1 MGVIRALLIGP
12 EDDLL
17 RGFLAAVIDLKEL
30 QVCKS
35 VESYLPLAQLGPV
48 LEQAAP
54 GAVVISLA
62 DHSAATALIGE
73 LVAVDPTLP
82 VIAVHTYCDQGL
94 LIELMRIG
102 VRELWVPPFS
112 RDQIGQAL
120 GRLIQQK
127 ATASTDDRRGS
138 IIAFLPARGGCGST
152 TVALHAAAAL
162 QKIRG
167 SVLLADFDFHNSTI
181 SFWLKIETKHGFR
194 EALERAH
201 WLDEAMWKSMITR
214 VRDLD
219 ILTAPQTSAPMD
231 LSSGE
236 TSAVL
241 NFARRNY
248 RFVLV
253 DLPDSIFSSCWEVLE
268 QAHHILL
275 TATPEMASL
284 YLARRKIAQIVD
296 RGIPR
301 SRIQIL
307 LNRVSP
313 NDLQPADV
321 EKFLSLPLAGSF
333 SNHYKAITTAFAAGS
348 FVPENSKLGAQFLCF
363 AESIAPA
370 VEKRKTKVK
379 SSWKIR
385 QIFSSA

>member
-1 MGVIRALLIGP
+1 MVRALLIGP

-17 RGFLAAVIDLKEL
+17 RSFVEAVTGLKEL
-30 QVCKS
+30 NLCQRVA
-35 VESYLPLAQLGPV
+35 SYLPLAELGPV

-62 DHSAATALIGE
+62 DYNAATALIGE
-73 LVAVDPTLP
+73 LVAVNPVLP
-82 VIAVHTYCDQGL
+82 VIALHTYCDQRL
-94 LIELMRIG
+94 LMELMQIG
-102 VRELWVPPFS
+102 VRELWFPPFN
-112 RDQIGQAL
+112 REQIGKAL
-120 GRLIQQK
+120 GRLLQQRV
-127 ATASTDDRRGS
+127 AGLRDDRRGS
-138 IIAFLPARGGCGST
+138 LVAFLPARGGCGST
-152 TVALHAAAAL
+152 TVALHTAAAL
-162 QKIRG
+162 QKARG

-181 SFWLKIETKHGFR
+181 SFWLKIETRHGFR

-219 ILTAPQTSAPMD
+219 ILTAPQTSVPMD

-241 NFARRNY
+241 EYARRNY

-301 SRIQIL
+301 NRIQML

-313 NDLQPADV
+313 NDLPPAEV
-321 EKFLSLPLAGSF
+321 EKFLALPVAACF
-333 SNHYKAITTAFAAGS
+333 SNHYRAITAAFADAS
-348 FVPENSKLGAQFLCF
+348 FVSEGSKLGTQFSQF
-363 AESIAPA
+363 AESLAPA
-370 VEKRKTKVK
+370 VKATTKPKT
-379 SSWKIR
+379 SWKIR